1 MYEVRLYYTL
11 TYWSNWYLGVLF
23 ETCMIQNIFQGLLK
37 YIYGHVLISTMR
49 QHIKAQE
56 GSL

>member
-11 TYWSNWYLGVLF
+11 TYWSNGFLGVLF
-23 ETCMIQNIFQGLLK
+23 ETCMIQNIFEGLLK
-37 YIYGHVLISTMR
+37 CIYGHVLISTMR